1 MEGTSLIDNNQM
13 PPQFNNQ
20 MPPQFNN
27 QMPPQFNNQ
36 MPPQINQNPPLT
48 TDNFSSKIIN
58 NDEQIKKISKDI
70 LNGLKENDISL
81 HDSEEDLLDDDKP
94 KKLNKKE
101 RDNLKDTI
109 DYVIDGK
116 PQKHFIN
123 YVYDT
128 FYIKEFVLIF
138 AIYLFL
144 SQDMIK
150 DFFSEYFTSLNPGE
164 DGKVGVKGIVIYGL
178 ILSSLFILIK
188 KLFPFFNN

>member
-27 QMPPQFNNQ
+27 QI
-36 MPPQINQNPPLT
+36 PPQINQNPPLT

-81 HDSEEDLLDDDKP
+81 HDSEEDLLNDDKP
-94 KKLNKKE
+94 STKINKKE

>member
-1 MEGTSLIDNNQM
+1 MDGTSLIDNNQM
-13 PPQFNNQ
+13 SAQFNNQIPPQFN
-20 MPPQFNN
+20 
-27 QMPPQFNNQ
+27 
-36 MPPQINQNPPLT
+36 QNYPLT

-58 NDEQIKKISKDI
+58 NDEQIQKISKDI
-70 LNGLKENDISL
+70 LNGLKDNDISL
-81 HDSEEDLLDDDKP
+81 HDSEEDLIYDDNP

-101 RDNLKDTI
+101 NDNLKDTI
-109 DYVIDGK
+109 EYILDGK

-123 YVYDT
+123 YIYDT
-128 FYIKEFVLIF
+128 FYIKEFILIF

-150 DFFSEYFTSLNPGE
+150 DFFSEYFKSLNPGE
-164 DGKVGVKGIVIYGL
+164 NGKVCVRGIVIYGL